1 MVARVVA
8 QSSSVDEPESL
19 RDRVYV
25 DLGKKLMTG
34 EIDTRTRLVESQL
47 CEVLNVSRTPLREA
61 LVRLHADGMLERRH
75 DGYYPVALDIAGVR
89 DLYELRI
96 TIELRGITRILEND
110 ELSYDKDA
118 LADLRTVW
126 NDVKAHPPE
135 PRADMVLLDES
146 FHIELSK
153 ASGNMAMVA
162 TLDNLNR
169 RIRLI
174 RMYDFI
180 TVERVTATID
190 EHLEILDLL
199 LDDQLEAGRTA
210 LHNHVG
216 ASFEVVERRAIR
228 ALSARS
234 LGQSVTSFENLWA

>member
-1 MVARVVA
+1 VTLA
-8 QSSSVDEPESL
+8 VDEPESL

-25 DLGKKLMTG
+25 DLGKRLMSG

-47 CEVLNVSRTPLREA
+47 CDVLNVSRTPLREA
-61 LVRLHADGMLERRH
+61 LVRLHADGMLERRQ

-96 TIELRGITRILEND
+96 TIELRGISRILENE
-110 ELSYDKDA
+110 ELSYDKDRLA
-118 LADLRTVW
+118 LLRSEW
-126 NDVKAHPPE
+126 KELEASPPPAE
-135 PRADMVLLDES
+135 ADMVLLDES
-146 FHIELSK
+146 FHIELSR
-153 ASGNMAMVA
+153 ASGNLAMVT

-180 TVERVTATID
+180 TAERVTATIA
-190 EHLEILDLL
+190 EHLEIVELL
-199 LDDQLEAGRTA
+199 LDDQFEAGRKA

-234 LGQSVTSFENLWA
+234 LGHSMTSLESLWGDQTRGS

>member
-1 MVARVVA
+1 MTLT
-8 QSSSVDEPESL
+8 VDEPESL

-34 EIDTRTRLVESQL
+34 EIDNRTRLVESQL
-47 CEVLNVSRTPLREA
+47 CDVLNVSRTPLREA

-110 ELSYDKDA
+110 EFSYDKDR
-118 LADLRTVW
+118 LAVLRTEW
-126 NDVKAHPPE
+126 KEFEASPPPAE
-135 PRADMVLLDES
+135 ADMVLLDES
-146 FHIELSK
+146 FHIELSM
-153 ASGNMAMVA
+153 ASGNMAMVGA
-162 TLDNLNR
+162 LDNVNR

-180 TVERVTATID
+180 TEERVTATIA

-216 ASFEVVERRAIR
+216 ASFDVVERRAIKAISAR
-228 ALSARS
+228 ALGRGVSN
-234 LGQSVTSFENLWA
+234 FEKLWA

>member
-1 MVARVVA
+1 MTVT
-8 QSSSVDEPESL
+8 VDEPESL

-34 EIDTRTRLVESQL
+34 ELDTRTRLVESQL
-47 CEVLNVSRTPLREA
+47 CDVLNVSRTPLREA
-61 LVRLHADGMLERRH
+61 LVRLHADGMLERRQ

-96 TIELRGITRILEND
+96 IIELRGITRILENE
-110 ELSYDKDA
+110 ELTYDKDA
-118 LADLRTVW
+118 LAALRIEW
-126 NDVKAHPPE
+126 KELEARPPKPE
-135 PRADMVLLDES
+135 ADMVLLDES
-146 FHIELSK
+146 FHLELSK

-174 RMYDFI
+174 RMYDFV
-180 TVERVTATID
+180 TAERVTATIE

-199 LDDQLEAGRTA
+199 LDDELIAGSKA
-210 LHNHVG
+210 LHNHIG

-228 ALSARS
+228 ALTART
-234 LGQSVTSFENLWA
+234 LGNSVTSLESLWRS

>member
-1 MVARVVA
+1 M
-8 QSSSVDEPESL
+8 SITVDEPESL

-47 CEVLNVSRTPLREA
+47 CDVLNVSRTPLREA
-61 LVRLHADGMLERRH
+61 LVRLHADGMLERRQ

-96 TIELRGITRILEND
+96 TIELRGITRILENE
-110 ELSYDKDA
+110 ELSYDKDV
-118 LADLRTVW
+118 LVRLRSEW
-126 NDVKAHPPE
+126 KDIEACPPPPE
-135 PRADMVLLDES
+135 ADMVLLDES

-180 TVERVTATID
+180 TAERVTATID

-199 LDDQLEAGRTA
+199 LDDQLEAGRKA

-234 LGQSVTSFENLWA
+234 LGHSVTSFESLWANG

>member
-1 MVARVVA
+1 MVAAVP
-8 QSSSVDEPESL
+8 VDEPASL

-25 DLGKKLMTG
+25 DLGKKLMIG
-34 EIDTRTRLVESQL
+34 EIDDRTRLVESQL
-47 CEVLNVSRTPLREA
+47 CEELNVSRTPLREA
-61 LVRLHADGMLERRH
+61 LVRLHADGMLERRP

-96 TIELRGITRILEND
+96 TIELRAITRILETE
-110 ELSYDKDA
+110 ELRYDKDRLAA
-118 LADLRTVW
+118 LQSVWKDLE
-126 NDVKAHPPE
+126 ASPPPPE
-135 PRADMVLLDES
+135 ADMVLLDEA
-146 FHIELSK
+146 FHIELAA

-174 RMYDFI
+174 RMYDFV
-180 TVERVTATID
+180 TAGRVTATIT
-190 EHLEILDLL
+190 EHLEIVGLL
-199 LDDQLEAGRTA
+199 LDDELEAGRKA
-210 LHNHVG
+210 LHEHVG

-234 LGQSVTSFENLWA
+234 MGHAVTSFETLWK

>member
-1 MVARVVA
+1 MVTLA
-8 QSSSVDEPESL
+8 VDEPESL

-47 CEVLNVSRTPLREA
+47 CDVLNVSRTPLREA
-61 LVRLHADGMLERRH
+61 LVRLHADGMLERRQ
-75 DGYYPVALDIAGVR
+75 DGYYPIALDIAGVR

-96 TIELRGITRILEND
+96 TIELRGINRILEND
-110 ELSYDKDA
+110 DLSYDKDRLA
-118 LADLRTVW
+118 LLQTDWKELEAV
-126 NDVKAHPPE
+126 PPPAE
-135 PRADMVLLDES
+135 ADMVLLDES
-146 FHIELSK
+146 FHIALSK

-162 TLDNLNR
+162 ALDNVNR

-180 TVERVTATID
+180 TEERVAATIA
-190 EHLEILDLL
+190 EHLEILALL
-199 LDDQLEAGRTA
+199 LDDELEAGRTA

-216 ASFEVVERRAIR
+216 ASFDVVERRAIKAISAR
-228 ALSARS
+228 ALGR
-234 LGQSVTSFENLWA
+234 GVTDFEKLWS

>member
-1 MVARVVA
+1 MTATPT
-8 QSSSVDEPESL
+8 VDEPESL

-47 CEVLNVSRTPLREA
+47 CDVLNVSRTPLREA

-96 TIELRGITRILEND
+96 TIELRGITRILENE
-110 ELSYDKDA
+110 ELSYDKD
-118 LADLRTVW
+118 LLTGLRSEW
-126 NDVKAHPPE
+126 KELEKCPPPPE
-135 PRADMVLLDES
+135 ADMVLLDEA
-146 FHIELSK
+146 FHIDLSK

-174 RMYDFI
+174 RMYDFV
-180 TVERVTATID
+180 TAERVTATIT
-190 EHLEILDLL
+190 EHLEIVDLL
-199 LDDQLEAGRTA
+199 LDDQFEEGRKA
-210 LHNHVG
+210 LHNPVG

-234 LGQSVTSFENLWA
+234 LGHSVTAFETLWARG

>member
-1 MVARVVA
+1 M
-8 QSSSVDEPESL
+8 SITVDEPESL

-34 EIDTRTRLVESQL
+34 EIDTRTRLIESQL
-47 CEVLNVSRTPLREA
+47 CDVLNVSRTPLREA
-61 LVRLHADGMLERRH
+61 LVRLHADGMLERRQ

-96 TIELRGITRILEND
+96 TIELRGITRILENE
-110 ELSYDKDA
+110 ELSYDKDV
-118 LADLRTVW
+118 LVRLRSEW
-126 NDVKAHPPE
+126 KDIEACPPPPE
-135 PRADMVLLDES
+135 ADMVLLDES

-180 TVERVTATID
+180 TAERVTATID

-199 LDDQLEAGRTA
+199 LDDQLEAGRKA

-234 LGQSVTSFENLWA
+234 LGHSVTSFESLWANG

>member
-1 MVARVVA
+1 MAA
-8 QSSSVDEPESL
+8 DDVDEPISL

-25 DLGKKLMTG
+25 DLGKKLMIG
-34 EIDTRTRLVESQL
+34 EIDHRTRLVESQL
-47 CEVLNVSRTPLREA
+47 CEAFNVSRTPLREA
-61 LVRLHADGMLERRH
+61 LVRLHADGMLERRN

-96 TIELRGITRILEND
+96 TIELRGVTRILETE
-110 ELSYDKDA
+110 ELRYDKDRLAA
-118 LADLRTVW
+118 LEVVW
-126 NDVKAHPPE
+126 KALEASPPPPE
-135 PRADMVLLDES
+135 ADMVLLDEA
-146 FHIELSK
+146 FHIELAA
-153 ASGNMAMVA
+153 ASGNLAMVA

-180 TVERVTATID
+180 TAERVTATIV
-190 EHLEILDLL
+190 EHLEIVDLL
-199 LDDQLEAGRTA
+199 LHDELEAGRKA
-210 LHNHVG
+210 LHEHVG

-234 LGQSVTSFENLWA
+234 LGHSVTSFETLWK